1 MPRNWSSACRV
12 SPGAAAPEPRGFWN
26 PPPATSSHK
35 TPRHR
40 RWPLGLS
47 FPLPPQVPKEPDL
60 ASQPETQSGVRPGQ
74 ALPSPL
80 AAPRERRRGPP
91 LKRMCL
97 SARLSGSRIS
107 LGFQPPKQAVGT
119 RGPPAAGPEELRTL
133 AHTTSRTRG
142 SGPST
147 ATAVPTPTPLQPL
160 PTEVVRALVLT
171 PILRLRNLRP
181 NSKEWREGWS
191 PSTQSSVLCLPAPL
205 PRPPAVLSSRCV
217 PGTVLGEGRRPEGPF
232 PKRPVPPQPWQ

>member
-12 SPGAAAPEPRGFWN
+12 SPGAAAPEPWGFWN

-35 TPRHR
+35 TPCRR

-47 FPLPPQVPKEPDL
+47 FPLPPQVPREPDL

-91 LKRMCL
+91 LKRMRL

-107 LGFQPPKQAVGT
+107 LGFQPPKQAAGT
-119 RGPPAAGPEELRTL
+119 RGPPAAGQRSCGHWLTPPGPE
-133 AHTTSRTRG
+133 
-142 SGPST
+142 GPST
-147 ATAVPTPTPLQPL
+147 VTAVPTPTPLQPI
-160 PTEVVRALVLT
+160 PTEVVRTLVLT
-171 PILRLRNLRP
+171 PILRLRNLRA
-181 NSKEWREGWS
+181 
-191 PSTQSSVLCLPAPL
+191 Q
-205 PRPPAVLSSRCV
+205 
-217 PGTVLGEGRRPEGPF
+217 
-232 PKRPVPPQPWQ
+232 

>member
-35 TPRHR
+35 TPHRR

-47 FPLPPQVPKEPDL
+47 FPLPPQVPREPNL

-91 LKRMCL
+91 LKRMRL
-97 SARLSGSRIS
+97 SARLSGSGIS
-107 LGFQPPKQAVGT
+107 LGFQPPKQAAGT
-119 RGPPAAGPEELRTL
+119 RGPPAAGPEKLRTL
-133 AHTTSRTRG
+133 AHTTSWTRG
-142 SGPST
+142 SLDGDSSSHPH
-147 ATAVPTPTPLQPL
+147 PL
-160 PTEVVRALVLT
+160 AAH
-171 PILRLRNLRP
+171 
-181 NSKEWREGWS
+181 SH
-191 PSTQSSVLCLPAPL
+191 
-205 PRPPAVLSSRCV
+205 
-217 PGTVLGEGRRPEGPF
+217 
-232 PKRPVPPQPWQ
+232 